1 MLTARR
7 PAVYLD
13 MPTYQEALDLMHQW
27 TPSDSLRR
35 HMYAVEAAMRA
46 YARKFGEDEET
57 WAITGLIHDFDWEKY
72 PDTHPNKGADH
83 LAELGWPAEIVRAVR
98 AHAPERSGVEPE
110 TLLEKVLY
118 ASDEI
123 TGLITAAVYVRP
135 DRSIHTLKAK
145 SLKKK
150 FKDKSFARGVDREM
164 VKRGAEMLGIDL
176 WEHVGFVLEAMQA
189 DAERLGL
196 AGEA

>member
-1 MLTARR
+1 
-7 PAVYLD
+7 
-13 MPTYQEALDLMHQW
+13 MPSYDEALELMHTW
-27 TPSDSLRR
+27 TPSESLRR

-46 YARKFGEDEET
+46 YARRFGEDEET
-57 WAITGLIHDFDWEKY
+57 WAIAGLIHDFDWEKH
-72 PDTHPNKGADH
+72 PETHPNKGADH
-83 LAELGWPAEIVRAVR
+83 LEALGWPAEIVRAVR

-110 TLLEKVLY
+110 TLMERALY
-118 ASDEI
+118 ACDEI

-135 DRSIHTLKAK
+135 DRSIHTLAVK

-164 VKRGAEMLGIDL
+164 VRRGAELLGVEL

-196 AGEA
+196 AGTASPGG

>member
-1 MLTARR
+1 
-7 PAVYLD
+7 
-13 MPTYQEALDLMHQW
+13 MPTYDEALELMHAW
-27 TPSDSLRR
+27 TPSESLRR

-46 YARKFGEDEET
+46 YARRFEEDEET
-57 WAITGLIHDFDWEKY
+57 WAIAGLIHDFDWEKH
-72 PDTHPNKGADH
+72 PETHPTKGADH
-83 LAELGWPAEIVRAVR
+83 LEALGWPTEIVRAVR
-98 AHAPERSGVEPE
+98 AHAPERSGVEPG
-110 TLLEKVLY
+110 TLLERALY

-135 DRSIHTLKAK
+135 DRSIHTLTIK

-150 FKDKSFARGVDREM
+150 FKDKSFARGVDRGM
-164 VKRGAEMLGIDL
+164 VKRGAELLGVEL

-196 AGEA
+196 AGAASPEG

>member
-1 MLTARR
+1 
-7 PAVYLD
+7 
-13 MPTYQEALDLMHQW
+13 MPTYDEALALMHDW
-27 TPSDSLRR
+27 TPSESLRR

-46 YARKFGEDEET
+46 YARRFGEDEGT
-57 WAITGLIHDFDWEKY
+57 WAIAGLIHDFDWEKH
-72 PDTHPNKGADH
+72 PETHPNKGADH

-110 TLLEKVLY
+110 TLMERALY
-118 ASDEI
+118 ACDEI

-135 DRSIHTLKAK
+135 DRSIHTLTVK

-164 VKRGAEMLGIDL
+164 VRRGAELLGVEL
-176 WEHVGFVLEAMQA
+176 WEHVGFVLEAMQN
-189 DAERLGL
+189 DAGRLGL
-196 AGEA
+196 AGGASAEG

>member
-1 MLTARR
+1 
-7 PAVYLD
+7 
-13 MPTYQEALDLMHQW
+13 MPTYDEALALMHDW
-27 TPSDSLRR
+27 TPSESLRR

-57 WAITGLIHDFDWEKY
+57 WAIAGLIHDFDWEKH
-72 PDTHPNKGADH
+72 PETHPNQGADH
-83 LAELGWPAEIVRAVR
+83 LEALGWPAEIVRAVR

-110 TLLEKVLY
+110 TLMERALY
-118 ASDEI
+118 AADEI

-135 DRSIHTLKAK
+135 DRSIHTLTVK

-164 VKRGAEMLGIDL
+164 VRRGAELLGVEL
-176 WEHVGFVLEAMQA
+176 WEHVGFVLAAMQA

-196 AGEA
+196 AGEAPPAG

>member
-1 MLTARR
+1 
-7 PAVYLD
+7 
-13 MPTYQEALDLMHQW
+13 MPTYDEALALMHDW
-27 TPSDSLRR
+27 TPSESLRR

-57 WAITGLIHDFDWEKY
+57 WAIAGLIHDFDWEKH
-72 PDTHPNKGADH
+72 PESHPNQGADH
-83 LAELGWPAEIVRAVR
+83 LEALGWPAEIVRAVR

-110 TLLEKVLY
+110 TLMERALY

-135 DRSIHTLKAK
+135 DRSIHTLTVK

-164 VKRGAEMLGIDL
+164 VRRGAELLGVEL
-176 WEHVGFVLEAMQA
+176 WEHVGFVLAAMQA

-196 AGEA
+196 AGEAPPAG

>member
-1 MLTARR
+1 
-7 PAVYLD
+7 
-13 MPTYQEALDLMHQW
+13 MPTYQEALELMQEW

-35 HMYAVEAAMRA
+35 HMMAVEDAMRA

-57 WAITGLIHDFDWEKY
+57 WAIAGLIHDFDWEKY
-72 PDTHPNKGADH
+72 PDTHPNKGADY
-83 LAELGWPAEIVRAVR
+83 LEELGWPAEIVRAVR
-98 AHAPERSGVEPE
+98 AHAPARSGVEPE
-110 TLLEKVLY
+110 TLMERALY
-118 ASDEI
+118 ACDEI

-135 DRSIHTLKAK
+135 DRSIKTLTVK

-164 VKRGAEMLGIDL
+164 VRRGAEMLSVDL
-176 WEHVGFVLEAMQA
+176 WDHVGFVLEAMQA

-196 AGEA
+196 AGEAQG